1 MNKVRVVFLGGRSL
15 GKYTIDLLE
24 KMGNIEIVGCI
35 TKAPSKNAW
44 WEEDPHAYVARK
56 YPELKLEDLEDLEF
70 DFGISINYW
79 KIIPSKVINK
89 PKLGFINLH
98 HSYNLSFKGRDM
110 TTHVI
115 RCARKR
121 KQFYHGTTLHYTD
134 DGLDTGPV
142 IASSPCEILESD
154 TAWTLFNKVEDLG
167 KILLDFWLSKLVLS
181 RISTMKPEVNDDL
194 NFRKSIDKEIN
205 KGMSSIEIYD
215 FVRSLE
221 FNNLFEPAYF
231 IIDGKK
237 CYLTISKEFG
247 MEVFIEIDNDRNVF
261 FNTSYSHKEDCINKN
276 II

>member
-1 MNKVRVVFLGGRSL
+1 MKKIKVLYLGGRPL

-24 KMGNIEIVGCI
+24 KMDNVEIVGCI
-35 TKAPSKNAW
+35 TKAPSETAW
-44 WEEDPHAYVARK
+44 WNEDPHEYVSSK
-56 YPELKLEDLEDLEF
+56 YIQLKLEDLENIEF

-79 KIIPSKVINK
+79 KIIPSKIINK

-121 KQFYHGTTLHYTD
+121 NQFYHGTTLHYTD

-154 TAWTLFNKVEDLG
+154 TAWILFNKAEILG
-167 KILLDFWLSKLVLS
+167 KELLNFWLPKLVLS
-181 RISTMKPEVNDDL
+181 RVPTMKPAINDDL
-194 NFRKSIDKEIN
+194 NFRKSIEKEID
-205 KGMSSIEIYD
+205 GQLSPIEIYD

-221 FNNLFEPAYF
+221 FNNFFEPAY
-231 IIDGKK
+231 IVLNDKK
-237 CYLTISKEFG
+237 CYLTISKKFG
-247 MEVFIEIDNDRNVF
+247 TEVFIEIDSVRKVY
-261 FNTSYSHKEDCINKN
+261 FNTSYSY
-276 II
+276 